1 VNSKLITVIHNHQI
15 VVLRDG
21 YIAEL
26 GNHEKLM
33 EKKGHYFDLFNKQ
46 MGVFG
51 NNGFAEKQ
59 ITENLTPV

>member
-1 VNSKLITVIHNHQI
+1 MNADQI
-15 VVLRDG
+15 VVLREG
-21 YIAEL
+21 FIAEL

-51 NNGFAEKQ
+51 NNGYAEKQ